1 MTWIKS
7 KILKH
12 LKFTN
17 SKGAI
22 IKRDYKA
29 NIIVIDYFGGACVKY
44 SYDGKYLC
52 G

>member
-1 MTWIKS
+1 MTWIKT

-17 SKGAI
+17 GKSVTI
-22 IKRDYKA
+22 HRNYKA
-29 NIIVIDYFGGACVKY
+29 NIVALDYFGGACVKY
-44 SYDGKYLC
+44 SYDGKWLC